1 MRTRSKGFTLL
12 ELLTAVT
19 LTVVLL
25 VGLNTAVGL
34 ALEQSGIQEERRELT
49 RQAEF
54 AMAAISRAVLGS
66 DRLLVPMP
74 ENPGTAEI
82 ESIRSELLVT
92 LNKFID
98 RDADG
103 FVDVDND
110 KDGRIDEDPSGDMN
124 NDNAHGVMLADDDN
138 DGLVD
143 ENTSGDPMN
152 RFDDDEDGALNE
164 DPLNNV
170 DDDGDQRI
178 DEDVGGDANGDGC
191 PGVCGVDDD
200 GDSNFDEGFATDDD
214 EDGASDEDW
223 LDVVRFH
230 VDNGELKEILPAID
244 PVDGQD
250 VTEHVLAT
258 GVTNFRVE
266 RLSTASRRAT
276 VVDVQLTLTGASGEA
291 VTLKTR
297 LRLGRGIKL

>member
-12 ELLTAVT
+12 ELLTAVA
-19 LTVVLL
+19 LTVLLL

-54 AMAAISRAVLGS
+54 AMAVISRAVSGS

-74 ENPGTAEI
+74 ENPATLEI

-92 LNKFID
+92 QNKFID

-110 KDGRIDEDPSGDMN
+110 KDGRIDEDPSADMS

-138 DGLVD
+138 DGFVD

-178 DEDVGGDANGDGC
+178 DEDVGDDANGDGC

-200 GDSNFDEGFATDDD
+200 GDSSFDEGFASDDD

-258 GVTNFRVE
+258 GVTSFRVE
-266 RLSTASRRAT
+266 HLDTAGRRAT
-276 VVDVQLTLTGASGEA
+276 LVDVQLTLTGTSGEA

-297 LRLGRGIKL
+297 LRLGRGIEP